1 MEFFFI
7 LYLMIEILHVIIAIF
22 LGLGILLQSRASGL
36 SATFGGSGSS
46 LQIQRRGAEKLI
58 YKATIALAIVFFALS
73 LIRWFI

>member
-1 MEFFFI
+1 
-7 LYLMIEILHVIIAIF
+7 MIEILHVIIAIF